1 MQVLVQLEQYMI
13 SYNVTNSICTVTVD
27 IYILKKIFYTWKGLQ
42 TLLLLTKIWINY
54 EQYYRLLQPA
64 PHGDPDHPEEAS
76 KDDEEDEKVEGEHVE
91 TEILHKVEIKVID
104 SEVVEVAILD
114 EQLQPEDSLLK
125 ALPSHVSPHSGK
137 SGQIFS
143 GGKMQ

>member
-1 MQVLVQLEQYMI
+1 MQVLVQLVQYMI

-27 IYILKKIFYTWKGLQ
+27 ILKKIFYTWKGLQ

-54 EQYYRLLQPA
+54 EQYYRLLQQPR
-64 PHGDPDHPEEAS
+64 HGDPGHPEEAS
-76 KDDEEDEKVEGEHVE
+76 KDNEEDEQVEGEHVE

-137 SGQIFS
+137 SGKIFS
-143 GGKMQ
+143 GGQMQ

>member
-1 MQVLVQLEQYMI
+1 MLG
-13 SYNVTNSICTVTVD
+13 SSGCNRPAPSHVTAGSLALFHN
-27 IYILKKIFYTWKGLQ
+27 
-42 TLLLLTKIWINY
+42 LLLR
-54 EQYYRLLQPA
+54 RLFLCAGDCFGRWSLRRPCLPQP
-64 PHGDPDHPEEAS
+64 PRHRDPGHPEEAS
-76 KDDEEDEKVEGEHVE
+76 KDDEQDEKVEGKHVE

-104 SEVVEVAILD
+104 PEVVEVAILD